1 MRFDFPKSTVHPTT
15 EVGTAKVQ
23 RVIQTV
29 VVSAGGKVEQEDV
42 CKFCTQSLKMI
53 LIVLTQTP
61 APIVFYNAERSV
73 MLEG

>member
-1 MRFDFPKSTVHPTT
+1 
-15 EVGTAKVQ
+15 VQ

>member
-42 CKFCTQSLKMI
+42 CKFFTQRL
-53 LIVLTQTP
+53 
-61 APIVFYNAERSV
+61 RSR
-73 MLEG
+73 

>member
-1 MRFDFPKSTVHPTT
+1 MLVLLVVVVVVLWMTV
-15 EVGTAKVQ
+15 VAVLSLLA
-23 RVIQTV
+23 V